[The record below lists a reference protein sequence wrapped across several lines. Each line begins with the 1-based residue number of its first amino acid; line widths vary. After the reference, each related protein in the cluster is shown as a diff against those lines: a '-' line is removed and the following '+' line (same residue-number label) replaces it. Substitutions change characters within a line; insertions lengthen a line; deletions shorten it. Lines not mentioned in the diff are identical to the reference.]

1 MILVTGANGHLG
13 HHVVEQL
20 IAKKQ
25 QVVAGVRS
33 PEKAQALAAK
43 GAELRWLDYNK
54 PESFEGA
61 LKGVDRVL
69 LISGNEFGKRV
80 EQHSALIAAAK
91 KAGVKL
97 LVYTSGPNAA
107 DSSMMLM
114 QEHKGT
120 EKALV
125 ASGVP
130 YVILRNGWY
139 IENYTQQLP
148 TTLKLKSMFGAAN
161 DGKVSLAPRADYAA
175 AAVAVLAGSGHENKT
190 YTLGGES
197 LTLAQLAEKISR
209 WAGFP
214 ITYVN
219 LSEADFAAA
228 LKQAGLP
235 EGLAAVF
242 ADVDA
247 HLAKGALEV
256 TTGDLERL
264 LGRKP
269 VSVEAFLSTLT
280 KP

>member
-161 DGKVSLAPRADYAA
+161 DGRVSLAPRADYAA
-175 AAVAVLAGSGHENKT
+175 AAVAVLTGTGHENKT

-197 LTLAQLAEKISR
+197 LTLAQLAEKFSR

-256 TTGDLERL
+256 KTGDLERL

-269 VSVEAFLSTLT
+269 VSVEAFLSTLP

>member
-13 HHVVEQL
+13 QHVVEQL
-20 IAKKQ
+20 LAKK
-25 QVVAGVRS
+25 VEFVAGVRS

-43 GAELRWLDYNK
+43 GAPLRVLDYNK
-54 PESFEGA
+54 PETIEAA
-61 LKGVDRVL
+61 LQGVDKVL
-69 LISGNEFGKRV
+69 LISGTEFGKRV
-80 EQHSALIAAAK
+80 EQHGAVINAAK

-97 LVYTSGPNAA
+97 LAYTSGPNAA
-107 DSSMMLM
+107 DSGMLLM

-120 EKALV
+120 EQALI

-175 AAVAVLAGSGHENKT
+175 AAVEVLTGAGHENKL

-197 LTLAQLAEKISR
+197 LTLSQLAEKFSR

-219 LSEADFAAA
+219 LSEVELKGA
-228 LKQAGLP
+228 LMQAGLP
-235 EGLAAVF
+235 ERFAAVL
-242 ADVDA
+242 ANVDTY
-247 HLAKGALEV
+247 LAKGELHV

-264 LGRKP
+264 LGRAP
-269 VSVEAFLSTLT
+269 VTVDAFLSAL
-280 KP
+280 PRG

>member
-175 AAVAVLAGSGHENKT
+175 AAVAVLTGSGHENKT

-256 TTGDLERL
+256 KTGDLERL

-269 VSVEAFLSTLT
+269 ISVEAFLSTLP